1 MKKFLVII
9 AVLALTMVS
18 SVAMAEV
25 TMDGSIEFLMRSF
38 KNTSDWNDATTTA
51 GDYQNTYTRLRM
63 GMNAKTEGA
72 KGRIQI
78 DTDWDQWGDKAGT
91 ATPLVGEGPNP
102 GFETKSTNAFSMR
115 EGWLDFGLGVGTAHI
130 KVGRQFLQ
138 LGNGWF
144 LRSAKYGSDAWLLG
158 LPGRNT
164 VAFVNIKA
172 SENDST
178 RSDDTD
184 AYALL
189 DVFKIDDK
197 NTVGV
202 YLARAYDRKGAWT
215 NNAFFG
221 GAYATKE
228 TTLDNIGVH
237 YSGKVGPVNLQAEVD
252 YQMGDITPVA
262 AGAAKTK
269 FKGNQVVLQA
279 NVPIS
284 ALTINAT
291 LARGTGNKAGST
303 DIDQYMTFL
312 DKDPRYTAVYEYVM
326 NAATGAKNTG
336 FANTTAI
343 GLGGAYKLSKMFQF
357 NLDVWMLQATE
368 KVALNGNA
376 NPSDDL
382 GNEVDLRVTAKIT
395 DQVSWYVN
403 FGYFMTGDAYKSAAG
418 VADDVQA
425 VQSVLSYKF

>member
-38 KNTSDWNDATTTA
+38 KNTDDWNDATTGA
-51 GDYQNTYTRLRM
+51 GDYQSTYTRLRM

-72 KGRIQI
+72 KGRIQL
-78 DTDWDQWGDKAGT
+78 DTDWDQWGDKAG
-91 ATPLVGEGPNP
+91 AAGPPVVGEGPNP
-102 GFETKSTNAFSMR
+102 GFETRQPGTLAIR

-144 LRSAKYGSDAWLLG
+144 LQSRKYGSDAWLLG
-158 LPGRNT
+158 LPGKNT

-178 RSDDTD
+178 RADDTD

-197 NTVGV
+197 NTVGL
-202 YLARAYDRKGAWT
+202 YLARALDRRGTWT
-215 NNAFFG
+215 NNAF
-221 GAYATKE
+221 GAPANAKK
-228 TTLDNIGVH
+228 TTLDNIGAH

-252 YQMGDITPVA
+252 FQMGAIEHP
-262 AGAAKTK
+262 AGADTK

-279 NVPIS
+279 NVPIDP
-284 ALTINAT
+284 LTINAT
-291 LARGTGNKAGST
+291 LARGTGNKEGST
-303 DIDQYMTFL
+303 DMDQYMTFL

-343 GLGGAYKLSKMFQF
+343 GLGGAYKLSKMFSF
-357 NLDVWMLQATE
+357 NLDIWMLQATE

-376 NPSDDL
+376 TKSDKL
-382 GNEVDLRVTAKIT
+382 GNEIDFRVTANVT

-403 FGYFMTGDAYKSAAG
+403 FGQFMTGDAYKNAAG
-418 VADDVQA
+418 KADDAQA
-425 VQSVLSYKF
+425 IQSVLSYKF